1 MKNLK
6 VMVTSKNLSLI
17 LKNLNPKKFG
27 PQKTWILRNGINTG
41 LEKMSAFRE
50 LNKENVQCDLYFKN
64 FSG

>member
-1 MKNLK
+1 
-6 VMVTSKNLSLI
+6 MVTSKNLSLF
-17 LKNLNPKKFG
+17 LKKFG
-27 PQKTWILRNGINTG
+27 PQKPWILRNGINTG